1 MMPDLTITLTSR
13 QLLGLQFLATG
24 YPSVKAYLAV
34 LADNGMQQLADLKQR
49 ERAAK
54 LQRAPQTLLD
64 EIDAL

>member
-1 MMPDLTITLTSR
+1 MPDLTITLTSR
-13 QLLGLQFLATG
+13 QLLGLAFMATG
-24 YPSVKAYLAV
+24 YPSVAMYIET
-34 LADNGMQQLADLKQR
+34 LADNGVQQLAAAKQT